1 MNRILLVEDDEIMNR
16 VIERIL
22 LKEGFSV
29 AAAKNGKE
37 ALQNIDSGNF
47 DLVITDIMMPYANGF
62 EIVSKVKSLKGARPV
77 PVIVISTVGNEDSV
91 MEAFRLGADDFLKKP
106 IMAGELT
113 IRVRRLL
120 AKNL

>member
-1 MNRILLVEDDEIMNR
+1 
-16 VIERIL
+16 
-22 LKEGFSV
+22 
-29 AAAKNGKE
+29 
-37 ALQNIDSGNF
+37 
-47 DLVITDIMMPYANGF
+47 MMPYANGF
-62 EIVSKVKSLKGARPV
+62 EIVSKVKSLKGTRPV